1 MEYDGEE
8 EEEEYLE
15 VECLPLDEET
25 LLLLERNDTDVAG
38 LSIDANNWI
47 EGAGRGI
54 GNSRYL
60 KEVQISVYGRTES
73 EGNNHWLGELCRG
86 LARNR
91 TIQSLYFWKDDLST
105 RDREI
110 IDVDIFQILTPFFEN
125 NFHIHTVDVHDL
137 DLSQTFNSLV
147 SALSKCS
154 DGQIMEHISINN
166 VNCSD
171 EQAAA
176 LFGALGNQDF
186 VHIRFCFSKNK
197 RVGRRGCTALANLI
211 EKSPVHFSALTLIEN
226 DLDDECMAI
235 ISNSLIYAEVDYLEV
250 IENDTLTSTGW
261 NSISTILSRPMCSI
275 NHVCFTGPTISD
287 DVVTCLGDSLAVNET
302 LENLCLYFNES
313 ITLAGW
319 RAFSKCLRNINSALT
334 WLSLE
339 SCSLDDMGARVII
352 LALAGNSSLKTLNLN
367 SNRAIT
373 DMIWKDLV
381 CLICDTTSI
390 GSIYSSNHTFQKLY
404 TNHLARPEVVVSL
417 LTMNRNEDK
426 SEVARQKILKYFF
439 SGGGDKASAFAQMP
453 EKVMPVALEWIGRK
467 VSGFSLMYNVV
478 RGNPTL
484 FDMTHMQQHLRAS
497 KRRK

>member
-1 MEYDGEE
+1 MEYDGE

-25 LLLLERNDTDVAG
+25 LLHLERNYPGVAG
-38 LSIDANNWI
+38 LAIDANNWI

-54 GNSRYL
+54 GNSRCL
-60 KEVQISVYGRTES
+60 KEVKISVYDCTES
-73 EGNNHWLGELCRG
+73 GGNNDWLGELCRG
-86 LARNR
+86 IARNR
-91 TIQSLYFWKDDLST
+91 TIESLYFGKDDLST
-105 RDREI
+105 RDREL
-110 IDVDIFQILTPFFEN
+110 IDVDFFRIITPFFKHN
-125 NFHIHTVDVHDL
+125 CHIRSVEVHDL
-137 DLSQTFNSLV
+137 DLSHTFNSLV
-147 SALSKCS
+147 LALSKLR
-154 DGQIMEHISINN
+154 DGQLVAISINN

-176 LFGALGNQDF
+176 LFDALGNQGL
-186 VHIRFCFSKNK
+186 VGIRLCLSRNE
-197 RVGRRGCTALANLI
+197 RVGRKGCLAFANLI
-211 EKSPVHFSALTLIEN
+211 ENSPAIICILQLIEN
-226 DLDDECMAI
+226 DLDDDCMAI
-235 ISNSLIYAEVDYLEV
+235 ISDALIHAEVDHLEV
-250 IENDTLTSTGW
+250 VETDALTSTGW
-261 NSISTILSRPMCSI
+261 NSISTILSHPMSSI
-275 NHVCFTGPTISD
+275 NHVCLSGPAIND
-287 DVVTCLGDSLAVNET
+287 DVVTCLGNSLAINET
-302 LENLCLYFNES
+302 LTSLSLYFNES

-319 RAFSKCLRNINSALT
+319 RGFSKCFRNINSALT

-339 SCSLDDMGARVII
+339 SCSLDDMGAGVII
-352 LALAGNSSLKTLNLN
+352 LALLGNSTLKTLNLN

-373 DMIWKDLV
+373 DMIWKDLN

-404 TNHLARPEVVVSL
+404 TNHLARPEIVVSL

-426 SEVARQKILKYFF
+426 SEVARQKILRYFF

-453 EKVMPVALEWIGRK
+453 EKVMPVALEWIGRT

-484 FDMTHMQQHLRAS
+484 FDMTHVQQHLRAS